1 MKKMYLNL
9 TLFFALFVTV
19 YVVAG
24 IFGNIAQNVVPPITG
39 PFVADQENRLTFT
52 PVKAKFIRLEFQ
64 PTASSPAVDEIE
76 IYGTES
82 PKTNLAA
89 FVNGG
94 KVTASSCISGYSIH
108 KIIHLNDGLYGND
121 HSWIAAETDPK
132 PFVCVEMKNEA
143 IIDTII
149 FSRDQFANF
158 SDRLPKTID
167 LTVSEDGKT
176 FQQPLNIQLTIAPSK
191 VKRPAKPKTWAHVQ
205 VPPPPPSP
213 IEPPQITSNISVTL
227 PKDFPQKDDLGFD
240 NLAFQKNAI
249 AKASSCLS
257 EHEIH
262 QVKNINDGFLGSD
275 HNWIAA
281 QNPCWAEIDLGDVYT
296 IYRVA
301 LGCDSSGKDGGRI
314 MYFNYTIL
322 TATEYNI
329 DSNAPTW
336 KKVAPVKNAPSILY
350 RTEFIFVPVEA
361 RYVRIQIA
369 GTSFGM
375 PARIDELEIY
385 GRKGTISRD
394 EIGISGSFLSSTAN
408 SSVSRTT
415 PVNAAEQETEW
426 KTSLVDEEYAWLKTF
441 GRADC
446 DPHVKHH
453 VYPIRKNPVM
463 VPDDETTLVTT
474 LEKPV
479 LDGRL
484 DEKFWSKISRGTVR
498 VAKPAD
504 FQTGVFIEYQ
514 CYAFLSDNGV
524 YIGIKT
530 DRLLSSFLTIL
541 RTEKYGGVIVLDKQ
555 QIVWRQYNQ
564 DNSFIDTPLE
574 SGIGEHLTTFE
585 FYLPFNLLPD
595 VEKGLMLQAG
605 IGGQYTANHGNP
617 IYVFGQYTANHGNPI
632 YFFPGTLAV
641 SPLNFENDYFSLR
654 LTNHGTETLTISPE
668 SGLSVTTLTLL
679 AGMSTDIILPS
690 EKGTLGPERNL
701 VCSLS
706 DAMTADCQLH
716 LFQYDPVGRT
726 LDLFEAMLNRVP
738 AAGIS
743 EEYSQHVAV
752 ARKQLNEFQARAKNI
767 IFGSS
772 EERELFYEARKA
784 KREFFFADPNLS
796 KIETILFEKRYP
808 LHPSHNYSDSYD
820 SVWCEGGG
828 IYTLNIPNENGHF
841 VPEKAVLTEL
851 FQTTGMSRH
860 PTADFD
866 VAKIYFTN
874 RPSFKDYWHIM
885 EMNPDGSGL
894 RQLTEG
900 PFHDLWPCP
909 LPDGD
914 LAFISTRCR
923 QKFLCWEPQASV
935 LHRMDKNGQNIKRL
949 SFANLTEFA
958 PSVTRD
964 GRLLWTRSEYL
975 DKGADYGHT
984 LWYIHPDGAAP
995 ELTFG
1000 NTIILPQGYANGREI
1015 PETKEISCVMISHF
1029 GDLNGPVAIL
1039 DIDKGRLNSEAITNI
1054 TPEVPWPGFPTRS
1067 ETFREP
1073 FPISTNLFLVSHS
1086 PRDRFALYVIDRFG
1100 NREMLY
1106 IDKVL
1111 GSMCP
1116 TPLQVR
1122 QKPQVLTSTIEP
1134 TLASEN
1140 LGVFTLEDVY
1150 MGIDHVVPRGS
1161 AKYLR
1166 VCQEMPHFLEKYE
1179 DGTYR
1184 FSHQPYMEFYAS
1196 PVDLISGPYGWT
1208 SYVAKGDLG
1217 TIEIEKDGSA
1227 SFIAPSGSVLFFE
1240 LLDENYTEI
1249 QRMRSVVQLQPGE
1262 IRSCVGCHEDRAST
1276 PTTRRRTLAAQQL
1289 PKHLT
1294 PPPWGAGAFDY
1305 QKTVQPV
1312 FDKNCISCHS
1322 ADNFQKV
1329 DMSGSLDNNFIPS
1342 SFKTLIRGGYV
1353 HHFHWGYQAI
1363 PTKAEPYTFGTVKSR
1378 IWSILKDENHKNV
1391 TLSQDEERAIKCWID
1406 LSCPLWPDYKQRRL
1420 RNNPNAHNGTKLTD

>member
-1 MKKMYLNL
+1 MKKTYLIL
-9 TLFFALFVTV
+9 TLFFVLLVTAW
-19 YVVAG
+19 VVVG
-24 IFGNIAQNVVPPITG
+24 TFGNIAQNVVSITG

-52 PVKAKFIRLEFQ
+52 PVKAKFVRLEFQ
-64 PTASSPAVDEIE
+64 CSASSPALDEIE
-76 IYGTES
+76 IYGTEL

-89 FVNGG
+89 SANGG
-94 KVTASSCISGYSIH
+94 KVTASSCISGYPIH
-108 KIIHLNDGLYGND
+108 KITHLNDGLYGND
-121 HSWIAAETDPK
+121 HSWVAAETDEK
-132 PFVCVEMKNEA
+132 PFICVEMKNA
-143 IIDTII
+143 TTIDTII
-149 FSRDQFANF
+149 FSRDQFADF
-158 SDRLPKTID
+158 SDRLPKTIN
-167 LTVSEDGKT
+167 LTVSEDGRT
-176 FQQPLNIQLTIAPSK
+176 FLQPQNIKLMIAPSK
-191 VKRPAKPKTWAHVQ
+191 VKRPAKPKTWANVQ
-205 VPPPPPSP
+205 TPPPPPSP
-213 IEPPQITSNISVTL
+213 ITSSQNKTVSDIPVVTL
-227 PKDFPQKDDLGFD
+227 PKDYPQKDQLGFD
-240 NLAFQKNAI
+240 NLALGKNAI
-249 AKASSCLS
+249 AGASSCIS
-257 EHEIH
+257 GYEIH
-262 QVKNINDGFLGSD
+262 QIKHLNDGLLGND
-275 HNWIAA
+275 HSWIAA
-281 QNPCWAEIDLGDVYT
+281 QNPCWVEIDLGDVYT
-296 IYRVA
+296 VYRVA
-301 LGCDSSGKDGGRI
+301 FGSDSTGKFLERQMSD
-314 MYFNYTIL
+314 YTIL
-322 TATEYNI
+322 IATEYNV

-336 KKVAPVKNAPSILY
+336 KKVAPGKNAPCVQY

-361 RYVRIQIA
+361 RYVRIQIT
-369 GTSFGM
+369 GTSFSM
-375 PARIDELEIY
+375 PARIDELEIF
-385 GRKGTISRD
+385 GRKGNIAPD
-394 EIGISGSFLSSTAN
+394 EIGTPDIFLSSADN
-408 SSVSRTT
+408 SPSLRAT
-415 PVNAAEQETEW
+415 PVNAVEQELEW
-426 KTSLVDEEYAWLKTF
+426 KTSLVDEEYAWLKAF

-446 DPHVKHH
+446 DPYLKHTP
-453 VYPIRKNPVM
+453 YPIKKYPNM
-463 VPDDETTLVTT
+463 VPNDETTLVTT

-484 DEKFWSKISRGTVR
+484 DEEFWSKISQGTVR
-498 VAKPAD
+498 VAKPDD
-504 FQTGVFIEYQ
+504 FQTGALVEYQ
-514 CYAFLSDNGV
+514 CYAFLSDNGLYV
-524 YIGIKT
+524 GMKT
-530 DRLLSSFLTIL
+530 NRLLSSFLAIL
-541 RTEKYGGVIVLDKQ
+541 RTEKHGGVIVLDKQ
-555 QIVWRQYNQ
+555 QIVWRQYNT

-574 SGIGEHLTTFE
+574 FGIGEHLTEFE
-585 FYLPFNLLPD
+585 FHIPFNLLPD
-595 VEKGLMLQAG
+595 VDKGLLLHSG
-605 IGGQYTANHGNP
+605 IGSQYTG
-617 IYVFGQYTANHGNPI
+617 NHGNPI
-632 YFFPGTLAV
+632 YFYPGTLAI
-641 SPLNFENDYFSLR
+641 SPLNFKNDYFHLR
-654 LTNHGTETLTISPE
+654 LTNHGKETITIDPESKLIATTLTIS
-668 SGLSVTTLTLL
+668 
-679 AGMSTDIILPS
+679 AGMSTEIALPS
-690 EKGTLGPERNL
+690 EKGTLGAEHNL
-701 VCSLS
+701 VFYIPE
-706 DAMTADCQLH
+706 AMSAICQLH
-716 LFQYDPVGRT
+716 LFQYDPVSRT

-738 AAGIS
+738 AEIS

-752 ARKQLNEFQARAKNI
+752 ARKKLNELRKKAKDVV
-767 IFGSS
+767 FGSP
-772 EERELFYEARKA
+772 EERELFYEARKS

-796 KIETILFEKRYP
+796 QIETILFEKRHP
-808 LHPSHNYSDSYD
+808 LLPSHNYSDSYD
-820 SVWCEGGG
+820 SVWREGGG
-828 IYTLNIPNENGHF
+828 IYTLKIPNENGHF

-885 EMNPDGSGL
+885 EMNPDGSEL
-894 RQLTEG
+894 RQLTDG

-958 PSVTRD
+958 PSVARD
-964 GRLLWTRSEYL
+964 GRILWTRSEYL

-1015 PETKEISCVMISHF
+1015 PDTKEIACVMISHF

-1054 TPEVPWPGFPTRS
+1054 TPEIPWPGFWART

-1073 FPISTNLFLVSHS
+1073 FPVSTNLFLVSHS

-1184 FSHQPYMEFYAS
+1184 FTHQPYMEFYAS
-1196 PVDLISGPYGWT
+1196 PVDLIVGPYGWT

-1217 TIEIEKDGSA
+1217 TVELEKDGSA
-1227 SFIAPSGSVLFFE
+1227 SFVAPSGSVLFFE

-1276 PTTRRRTLAAQQL
+1276 PTTRRRTLAAQQS
-1289 PKHLT
+1289 PKRLT
-1294 PPPWGAGAFDY
+1294 PPPWGTGAFDY
-1305 QKTVQPV
+1305 QKAVQPV
-1312 FDKNCISCHS
+1312 FDKNCISCHNT
-1322 ADNFQKV
+1322 DNPQKI
-1329 DMSGSLDNNFIPS
+1329 DLSGSLDKDFIPA

-1353 HHFHWGYQAI
+1353 HHFNWGYQAGI
-1363 PTKAEPYTFGTVKSR
+1363 PTKAEPYTFGTIQSR
-1378 IWSILKDENHKNV
+1378 IWSILKDENHKDV
-1391 TLSQDEERAIKCWID
+1391 TLSQEEERAIKCWID
-1406 LSCPLWPDYKQRRL
+1406 LSCPLWPNYKQRRL
-1420 RNNPNAHNGTKLTD
+1420 RDNPNAHDGTTLTN

>member
-1 MKKMYLNL
+1 MKKTYLIL
-9 TLFFALFVTV
+9 TLFFVLFVTIL
-19 YVVAG
+19 VAAG
-24 IFGNIAQNVVPPITG
+24 TFGNIAQSVVPITG
-39 PFVADQENRLTFT
+39 SFVADQENRLTFK
-52 PVKAKFIRLEFQ
+52 PIKAKFIRLELYRTT
-64 PTASSPAVDEIE
+64 TAPALDEVE

-82 PKTNLAA
+82 PQTNLAA
-89 FVNGG
+89 SANGG
-94 KVTASSCISGYSIH
+94 KVTASSCIAGYPIH
-108 KIIHLNDGLYGND
+108 KITHLNDSLYGND
-121 HSWIAAETDPK
+121 HSWIAAETDEK
-132 PFVCVEMKNEA
+132 PFVCVEINNATTIDA
-143 IIDTII
+143 IV
-149 FSRDQFANF
+149 FSRDQFATF
-158 SDRLPKTID
+158 SDRLPKTIN

-176 FQQPLNIQLTIAPSK
+176 FQQPENIKLTISPSK
-191 VKRPAKPKTWAHVQ
+191 VKRPAKPKTWASVHA
-205 VPPPPPSP
+205 PSPPPSP
-213 IEPPQITSNISVTL
+213 AAPSTITSNLSVVTL
-227 PKDFPQKDDLGFD
+227 PKDFPQKNDLGFD
-240 NLAFQKNAI
+240 NLALAENAV
-249 AKASSCLS
+249 ARASSCIS
-257 EHEIH
+257 GYKIH
-262 QVKNINDGFLGSD
+262 QIKNLNDGLLGNDFS
-275 HNWIAA
+275 WIAA

-296 IYRVA
+296 VYQVA
-301 LGCDSSGKDGGRI
+301 FGSDSSGKYQDRN
-314 MYFNYTIL
+314 MSNYSIL
-322 TATEYNI
+322 TATEYNA

-336 KKVAPVKNAPSILY
+336 KKVAPGKNAPSIQY

-361 RYVRIQIA
+361 RYVRIQIT

-375 PARIDELEIY
+375 PARIDEFEVF
-385 GRKGTISRD
+385 GRKGTISPD
-394 EIGISGSFLSSTAN
+394 EIGTPDIFLSPTTDSP
-408 SSVSRTT
+408 SSHTI
-415 PVNAAEQETEW
+415 PVNTVEQENEW
-426 KTSLVDEEYAWLKTF
+426 KTSLVDEEYAWLKAF

-446 DPHVKHH
+446 DPYLKHTP
-453 VYPIRKNPVM
+453 YPIKKYPNM
-463 VPDDETTLVTT
+463 VPNDETTLVTT

-484 DEKFWSKISRGTVR
+484 EEKFWSKISRGTVC
-498 VAKPAD
+498 VAQPAD
-504 FQTGVFIEYQ
+504 FQTGVFAEYQ
-514 CYAFLSDNGV
+514 SYAFLSDNGIYV
-524 YIGIKT
+524 GIKT
-530 DRLLSSFLTIL
+530 NRLLSSFLAIL
-541 RTEKYGGVIVLDKQ
+541 RTENHGGIIVLDNQ
-555 QIVWRQYNQ
+555 QIVWRQYNK

-574 SGIGEHLTTFE
+574 FGIGEHLTEFE
-585 FYLPFNLLPD
+585 FHIPFNLLPD
-595 VEKGLMLQAG
+595 AEKGLMLHTG
-605 IGGQYTANHGNP
+605 IGGRFAENNGKS
-617 IYVFGQYTANHGNPI
+617 VCFL
-632 YFFPGTLAV
+632 PGTLAI
-641 SPLNFENDYFSLR
+641 SPQNFKNNHFPIR
-654 LTNHGTETLTISPE
+654 LTNHGKETITIDPESKFIATTLTIS
-668 SGLSVTTLTLL
+668 
-679 AGMSTDIILPS
+679 AGMSTDIALPS
-690 EKGTLGPERNL
+690 EKGTLGAERDL
-701 VCSLS
+701 VFYIP
-706 DAMTADCQLH
+706 DAMSSVCKLH

-726 LDLFEAMLNRVP
+726 LDLFEAMIHRVSG
-738 AAGIS
+738 GIS
-743 EEYSQHVAV
+743 EEYSQHVTTTQ
-752 ARKQLNEFQARAKNI
+752 KQLNEFQARAKDI
-767 IFGSS
+767 VFGSS
-772 EERELFYEARKA
+772 AERELFYEVRKA

-808 LHPSHNYSDSYD
+808 LHPSHNYSDYYD
-820 SVWCEGGG
+820 STWRAGGG
-828 IYTLNIPNENGHF
+828 IYSLHIPNENGRF

-874 RPSFKDYWHIM
+874 RPSFEDYWHIM
-885 EMNPDGSGL
+885 EMNPDGSEL
-894 RQLTEG
+894 RQLTDG

-909 LPDGD
+909 LPDDD

-958 PSVTRD
+958 PSVARD
-964 GRLLWTRSEYL
+964 GRILWTRSEYL

-1054 TPEVPWPGFPTRS
+1054 TPEIPWPGYWGRT

-1106 IDKVL
+1106 IDKIL

-1116 TPLQVR
+1116 TPLQIR
-1122 QKPQVLTSTIEP
+1122 TKPQVLTSTIEP
-1134 TLASEN
+1134 TLAAEN
-1140 LGVFTLEDVY
+1140 QGVFTLEDVY

-1184 FSHQPYMEFYAS
+1184 RTHQPYMEFYAS
-1196 PVDLISGPYGWT
+1196 PVDLVSGPYGWT

-1217 TIEIEKDGSA
+1217 MVEIEKDGSA

-1276 PTTRRRTLAAQQL
+1276 PTTRRRTLAAQQP
-1289 PKHLT
+1289 PKRLI
-1294 PPPWGAGAFDY
+1294 PPSWGTGAFDY

-1322 ADNFQKV
+1322 AENPQKI
-1329 DMSGSLDNNFIPS
+1329 DLSGSLDKNFIPS
-1342 SFKTLIRGGYV
+1342 SFKTLIRGGYA
-1353 HHFHWGYQAI
+1353 HHFNWGYQAGI

-1378 IWSILKDENHKNV
+1378 IWSILKDENHKDV
-1391 TLSQDEERAIKCWID
+1391 TLSQEEERAIKCWID
-1406 LSCPLWPDYKQRRL
+1406 LSCPLWPDYKQRRF
-1420 RNNPNAHNGTKLTD
+1420 RNNPNIHDGTILTN